1 MMTDGSSRERPVN
14 LEDQKIWVDEL
25 DCFVIRYETVLQYL
39 SEMKSFESKLE
50 EARNLIK
57 LSTQQLNDAVK
68 DLKA

>member
-68 DLKA
+68 DLKG